1 LIGLTLK
8 FKKAAHGKFEGQVKI
23 CFEIKGYK
31 MKPTEIYKKFNEA
44 NVRVEKIFH
53 LGSMCIHGCVPETLK
68 LTMNEYMDEVTD
80 IDDIDVKSKITDVE
94 TLIDFL
100 IEKERLG
107 FLLHVA
113 TPIPDF
119 VKNCKTPSI
128 TWDKYTTEWIYAET
142 FEEAAEVAIKW
153 ATGLYA
159 ELSEKHQISLN
170 QKAKTDISKL

>member
-1 LIGLTLK
+1 
-8 FKKAAHGKFEGQVKI
+8 
-23 CFEIKGYK
+23 
-31 MKPTEIYKKFNEA
+31 MKPTEIYRKFNEA

-53 LGSMCIHGCVPETLK
+53 LGSMCIQGCIPETLK
-68 LTMNEYMDEVTD
+68 LSMNEYMDEVTD
-80 IDDIDVKSKITDVE
+80 TDDVDFKSKITDVE

-100 IEKERLG
+100 KEKERLG

-119 VKNCKTPSI
+119 VKDSKIPSI
-128 TWDKYTTEWIYAET
+128 TWNKYTTEWIYAET

-159 ELSEKHQISLN
+159 ELAEKHQISLN
-170 QKAKTDISKL
+170 QKT